1 MSAMHKGIVQRLFRR
16 KTMSNSTETSS
27 FVDSTKIGEM
37 AAQQPLSGVGVVMQT
52 GAVNGHGGFAMMPK
66 NDETKPAA

>member
-1 MSAMHKGIVQRLFRR
+1 
-16 KTMSNSTETSS
+16 MSNSTETSS